1 MGVWKSTME
10 KLALNDSFW
19 KNKSVLVTGHTGF
32 KGGWLVMWLHSLG
45 ARIHGYALPPLSSP
59 NLFVESNIESILESN
74 TLADI
79 RDEKTFEASIKSS
92 KPDIIFHLAAQ
103 PLVRQSY
110 IDPKETYSTNVMGT
124 INLFEAVRKV
134 SSVKALINITT
145 DKCYE
150 NNETQNSFVETDP
163 MGGHDPYA
171 ASKGCSELI
180 TASYRKSFFE
190 EKGIAIASVRAGNV
204 IGGGDWS
211 IDRLIPDFFRAIDKK
226 KDLVIRSPN
235 AIRPWQHVL
244 EPLMGYLQLAEKLIK
259 TEKFSQ
265 AWNFGPP
272 NNDAKSVEYIVNKL
286 TKSFPHIGWSIDPSP
301 QPHEAHYL
309 TLDSSKSK
317 NELGWKPKWNLDS
330 ALENIISWHQAWS
343 AGQNM
348 QKFSLTQIRDYQNET
363 TNK

>member
-1 MGVWKSTME
+1 MGNEKSTME
-10 KLALNDSFW
+10 SLALNSSFW
-19 KNKSVLVTGHTGF
+19 KNKHVFLTGHTGF
-32 KGGWLVMWLHSLG
+32 KGGWLSLWLNELG
-45 ARIHGYALPPLSSP
+45 AHVHGYSLPPSTTPS
-59 NLFVESNIESILESN
+59 FFCSASIENILTSHTI
-74 TLADI
+74 ADI
-79 RDEKTFEASIKSS
+79 RNLKTLESSIKAAQ
-92 KPDIIFHLAAQ
+92 PDIVFHLAAQ

-110 IDPKETYSTNVMGT
+110 IDPLESYSTNVMGT
-124 INLFEAVRKV
+124 INLFEAVRKIK
-134 SSVKALINITT
+134 SVKAVINITT

-150 NNETQNSFVETDP
+150 NKESMKPFVESDA

-190 EKGIAIASVRAGNV
+190 EKGVAIASARAGNV

-211 IDRLIPDFFRAIDKK
+211 IDRLIPDFMKAINKK
-226 KDLVIRSPN
+226 EELVIRSPN

-244 EPLMGYLQLAEKLIK
+244 EPLMGYLQLAERLVKA
-259 TEKFSQ
+259 EKFAQ
-265 AWNFGPP
+265 AWNFGPA
-272 NNDAKSVEYIVNKL
+272 NNDAKSVEYIVKKL
-286 TKSFPHIGWSIDPSP
+286 TSSFPDVGWRIDQSP

-309 TLDSSKSK
+309 TLDSSKAN

-348 QKFSLTQIRDYQNET
+348 QKFSLTQIRDYQNHT
-363 TNK
+363 TTP